1 MDYEFHVGDY
11 VETKDGSI
19 GYITKVDDFIDK
31 DFYQLSGNLH
41 TSGSFDF
48 YGYVKDIRDYFIRI
62 GQYEFTKKDK
72 IERINYTDDFICK
85 KMKACDVES
94 MFQNKINELVDAIN
108 EMREKKCD

>member
-1 MDYEFHVGDY
+1 MGYEVHVGEY

-19 GYITKVDDFIDK
+19 GQITKGEEFIDK
-31 DFYQLSGNLH
+31 DFYQLSDNLR
-41 TSGSFDF
+41 TSESFDF

-94 MFQNKINELVDAIN
+94 MFKNKINELVDAIN